1 MGRNVDP
8 LQAGLALTPTAR
20 IEKCSECDRVLRP
33 RDKRQVLRHQ
43 LLQVAW
49 VQTVRVSIFPY
60 RTHDLFCTPHS
71 EMPLNR
77 VVHESN
83 SKNGYRDSC
92 THRSDCQPRF

>member
-8 LQAGLALTPTAR
+8 PQAGVALTPTAR
-20 IEKCSECDRVLRP
+20 IEKCIECDRVLRA
-33 RDKRQVLRHQ
+33 RDKRQVLRHK

-49 VQTVRVSIFPY
+49 IATMFVTKYAY
-60 RTHDLFCTPHS
+60 RAHELVCTPDS
-71 EMPLNR
+71 EAALNR

-92 THRSDCQPRF
+92 THRGDCQPRF